1 MRTRDLV
8 SVSSLVLL
16 AAACGEEPPPA
27 GGSGGQAGV
36 MSGGGAGTN
45 SSGRSGSAGASGA
58 SAGSAQGGSSA
69 AGASGAN
76 AGSAGSAGSSP
87 VGGAGG
93 AGGLAGAAGSGG
105 TLAGSGGDAPTAGDA
120 GMAGSAMAGSAGAT
134 GGAAGGGGGGAGG
147 GAGSGGAAGT
157 GGGKNLHGG
166 ASAAFVCP
174 AGPFGEPLQGM
185 GSVTSIGPPTM
196 GQPNYFAFIEGPIWI
211 GSLGKLF
218 FSDNVSPERI
228 WQVTPGGMP
237 SVFLENSGS
246 NGLALDGDDKLL
258 VADQAG
264 RRITRL
270 DPTSMSPMAAVVVAD
285 AGCKPNDL
293 VLRSDGNLYYTAPN
307 ESGSGFYRVDPQG
320 MRTGPRTEVNAPNG
334 IVLSPDENT
343 LYVGDVGN
351 RSITAFSLAADGSIG
366 ATAMPFATATNQ
378 IVDGM
383 CVDCAGNV
391 YASTQNGVEVFSPTG
406 MPIGTV
412 PTGEASN
419 CTFGGAD
426 RQTLFTTSRNVIKTV
441 TLNVPGLP
449 D

>member
-36 MSGGGAGTN
+36 MSSGGAGTS
-45 SSGRSGSAGASGA
+45 SSGRSGSAGTGGA
-58 SAGSAQGGSSA
+58 SAGSAQAGSSA

-87 VGGAGG
+87 AGGAGG
-93 AGGLAGAAGSGG
+93 AAGLAGAAGSGG
-105 TLAGSGGDAPTAGDA
+105 TLAGSGGNAPTAGDA
-120 GMAGSAMAGSAGAT
+120 GTAGAAMAGSAGAT
-134 GGAAGGGGGGAGG
+134 AGAAGSGGAGG
-147 GAGSGGAAGT
+147 DAGSGGAAGT